1 MISPISRNLFRFSSN
16 AIAAKTYAKFQEKYS
31 AHLQAFKQ
39 KTAEHQKA
47 SETVKRS
54 TQKVYTHPF
63 DDLHHRPHFSVLR
76 NLQCMLDV
84 VGAEQVSA
92 HYENFGRAR
101 RDLLFFWGFYFAM
114 RFIAATPDFSYYA
127 DAMAPA
133 AFVVF
138 GSVYWFLEG
147 KTYLMMPIL
156 IHFYRKIAHHEMNNL
171 EAYYA
176 ENIEVRVR
184 NLMAKAKSQIDFK
197 TLHTDYLSVR
207 NNTILNVKLPLF
219 SSSSTSKSCSRTT
232 STNEPTTFLN
242 KQKLLKP

>member
-1 MISPISRNLFRFSSN
+1 MISTCSKTFYRFSSN

-31 AHLQAFKQ
+31 AHLEAFK
-39 KTAEHQKA
+39 KKSVDHQKA

-54 TQKVYTHPF
+54 TQKAYVHPF
-63 DDLHHRPHFSVLR
+63 DDLHHRPHFSPLQT
-76 NLQCMLDV
+76 LQCMLDA

-101 RDLLFFWGFYFAM
+101 RDLLFFWGFYFTM
-114 RFIAATPDFSYYA
+114 RLIAATPDFSYYA

-138 GSVYWFLEG
+138 GAVYWFLEG

-156 IHFYRKIAHHEMNNL
+156 IHFYRKIAHHEMETL
-171 EAYYA
+171 DAYYA

-219 SSSSTSKSCSRTT
+219 SSSLTSKSHSRTT
-232 STNEPTTFLN
+232 STKE
-242 KQKLLKP
+242 LKTS